1 MNKKKAPRVKSLNIK
16 ALRFLTAYAIISL
29 AILIT
34 AINNFRQKNIT
45 YVKQSPIVGSEPST
59 EYIYVAPDPRR
70 PQSSVTDAG
79 SEEIYTIREHNGKI
93 GIFYSNGTLK
103 EVLEVYI
110 KSLPEADRHLLR
122 EGFEVIGEK
131 QLNGIIEDYT
141 G

>member
-1 MNKKKAPRVKSLNIK
+1 MNNKKAPRAKGLNIK
-16 ALRFLTAYAIISL
+16 VLRFMTAYAIISL
-29 AILIT
+29 AILIMT
-34 AINNFRQKNIT
+34 INNFRQKNIT
-45 YVKQSPIVGSEPST
+45 NEKQSPIIGSEPTT
-59 EYIYVAPDPRR
+59 EYIYVAPDTRNSAP
-70 PQSSVTDAG
+70 SASEEVI
-79 SEEIYTIREHNGKI
+79 EEIYTIREHNEKI

>member
-1 MNKKKAPRVKSLNIK
+1 MNPKKAPHVKSRNIK
-16 ALRFLTAYAIISL
+16 ALRLMTVYAVLSL

-34 AINNFRQKNIT
+34 TINNFRQKNISHDM
-45 YVKQSPIVGSEPST
+45 QSPVICSEPSI
-59 EYIYVAPDPRR
+59 EYIYVAPDTRN
-70 PQSSVTDAG
+70 QASSIT
-79 SEEIYTIREHNGKI
+79 EEIVEETYTVREHNGKI

-103 EVLEVYI
+103 EILEIYV

-122 EGFEVIGEK
+122 EGFEVIGAK